1 MLGLKAKVLL
11 ALGIALALIL
21 SLWWGISQYGTKQVL
36 EAKLQTTEETV
47 QIAVET
53 RKEDLKVDVQTR
65 KKRRVLIDSVRSSG
79 IPVEKTIEET
89 PVAAGC
95 ADPVFD
101 GLLNDAIRSANTAIS
116 AARGVSE

>member
-1 MLGLKAKVLL
+1 MFGIGTRVLWM
-11 ALGIALALIL
+11 AGIALAALL
-21 SLWWGISQYGTKQVL
+21 ALWWGISQYGTKQVS

-53 RKEDLKVDVQTR
+53 RKEDLKADVQTR
-65 KKRRVLIDSVRSSG
+65 KKRRVLLDSVRSGG

-101 GLLNDAIRSANTAIS
+101 WMLNDAIRSANTAIS
-116 AARGVSE
+116 AARVVSE